1 MPKDDKKEN
10 ISIKI
15 GNAIKSLKKI
25 YQNTNQNDEIENN
38 ENNNIPNSVIKLVN
52 KHVKLDQAYR
62 RKHNEQAEWPIQQT
76 IKKTNTAI
84 SKQSEARNWRM

>member
-52 KHVKLDQAYR
+52 KHV
-62 RKHNEQAEWPIQQT
+62 
-76 IKKTNTAI
+76 
-84 SKQSEARNWRM
+84 